1 MQANDNTVEQRT
13 QEWHDQ
19 RKLRIT
25 GSRIGA
31 ILGLSPWQTRD
42 DILRAMVR
50 EYHGALSEFTG
61 NPATEHGTANEQRAM
76 LAFMRET
83 ELRVEKC
90 GFFPYGDRMG
100 ASPDSLVEDDAVL
113 ELKVPFGLRN
123 SPQAEFKTLAEQPHY
138 AAQVQMEMLAAGRTK
153 AYFAQYVAPKGDP
166 FGADYVPEQIYIEV
180 VSRDDTW
187 IDRNIDAISHFYDL
201 LLSELDNPE
210 HLEPLRVIIDAQ
222 EVLDEIDALR
232 ARQKADESREKEL
245 LSVLIKQAD
254 GKNALVNGRKL
265 TLSKDS
271 KSVAYAKAIAEI
283 APEADLSK
291 WTSVKR
297 GSWRLT

>member
-1 MQANDNTVEQRT
+1 MQANDNTAEQRT

-25 GSRIGA
+25 GSRVGPL
-31 ILGLSPWQTRD
+31 LGLSPWQTRD
-42 DILRAMVR
+42 DVLRAMVR
-50 EYHGALSEFTG
+50 EYHVAESEFKG
-61 NPATEHGTANEQRAM
+61 NPATDHGNANEQRAV

-83 ELRVEKC
+83 GLNVEKC

-100 ASPDSLVEDDAVL
+100 ASPDGLTDDGGVL
-113 ELKVPFGLRN
+113 EIKVPFGLRN
-123 SPQAEFKTLAEQPHY
+123 EPKAKFKTLSDQPHY
-138 AAQVQMEMLAAGRTK
+138 AAQVQMEMLSAGRK
-153 AYFAQYVAPKGDP
+153 HAYFAQYIAPKGDP
-166 FGADYVPEQIYIEV
+166 LSPDYVPEQINVERV
-180 VSRDDTW
+180 ELDDTW
-187 IDRNIDAISHFYDL
+187 LDRNLDAISHFYDL
-201 LLSELDNPE
+201 LLSELNNPE
-210 HLEPLRVIIDAQ
+210 HLEPLRVVIDAQ
-222 EVLDEIDALR
+222 EVLEEIDMLR
-232 ARQKADESREKEL
+232 ARQKADEAREKEL

-271 KSVAYAKAIAEI
+271 KSVAYAKAIAELV
-283 APEADLSK
+283 PEADLSK

>member
-13 QEWHDQ
+13 QEWHEQ

-25 GSRIGA
+25 GSRVGA

-42 DILRAMVR
+42 DVLRAMVR
-50 EYHGALSEFTG
+50 EYHGAESEFKG
-61 NPATEHGTANEQRAM
+61 NPATDHGNANEQRAV

-83 ELRVEKC
+83 GLNVEKC

-100 ASPDSLVEDDAVL
+100 ASPDGLTDDGGVL
-113 ELKVPFGLRN
+113 EIKVPFGLRN
-123 SPQAEFKTLAEQPHY
+123 GGEFKPLADQPHY
-138 AAQVQMEMLAAGRTK
+138 AAQVQMEMLSSGRK
-153 AYFAQYVAPKGDP
+153 HAYFAQYIAPKGDP
-166 FGADYVPEQIYIEV
+166 LSPDYVPEQINVERV
-180 VSRDDTW
+180 ELDDTW
-187 IDRNIDAISHFYDL
+187 LDLNLDAISHFYDL

-222 EVLDEIDALR
+222 EVLDEIDMLR
-232 ARQKADESREKEL
+232 TRQKADEAREKEL

-271 KSVAYAKAIAEI
+271 KSVAYAKAIAEL